1 MTILKSFRAIRP
13 NKGFERKIAALP
25 YDVVNTE
32 EAKEIGEK
40 NPYSFLHIDRAE
52 IDLNKDINPYDQK
65 VYDKARENLNN
76 MINKELFI
84 KEEKPMLYIYSL
96 NMNGNVQTGIVGCL
110 SIDDYMNNV
119 IKKHEHTRE
128 EKEIDRIKHV
138 DTCSA
143 HTGPIFLTY
152 KYEEKLNTIIG
163 NCTENEALYDFVAED
178 GVRHTVWQID
188 DENTTKEICHI
199 FKTIPSVYIADGHHR
214 AASAVKVGLKR
225 RVENKNYTGEEEFN
239 YFLGVLFPHKELKI
253 MDYNRVVKDTLNYT
267 EEEFINR
274 IEEKFI
280 VREYNPKL
288 GEKFT
293 VKEYNPIIEN
303 EKTIETYGV
312 DHELQ
317 DEKLENIHK
326 DKLQYRPKE
335 KYRFGMYYK
344 KKWHILTAK
353 PNTFNAEDEVE
364 SLDAAILQNNLLQP
378 ILKIQD
384 PRKDNR
390 IDFVGGIRGL
400 KILEELVDKTENGV
414 AFSMYP
420 TAIEEIIKIA
430 DNNKVMPPKSTW
442 FEPKLRS
449 GLFIHEI

>member
-13 NKGFERKIAALP
+13 NKGFECKIAALP
-25 YDVVNTE
+25 YDVVNTD
-32 EAKEIGEK
+32 EAREIGDK

-52 IDLNKDINPYDQK
+52 IDLNKDINPYDLK

-96 NMNGNVQTGIVGCL
+96 NMNGNIQTGIVGCL

-128 EKEIDRIKHV
+128 EKELDRIKHV

-152 KYEEKLNTIIG
+152 KHEEKLNTIIE
-163 NCTENEALYDFVAED
+163 NCTRNKDLYDFVAED

-188 DENTTKEICHI
+188 DENTIEEICHI
-199 FKTIPSVYIADGHHR
+199 FKAIPSVYIADGHHR

-225 RVENKNYTGEEEFN
+225 REENKNYTGEEEFN
-239 YFLGVLFPHKELKI
+239 HFLGVLFPHKELKI
-253 MDYNRVVKDTLNYT
+253 MDYNRVVKDTLGYT
-267 EEEFINR
+267 EEEFINK

-288 GEKFT
+288 
-293 VKEYNPIIEN
+293 EN
-303 EKTIETYGV
+303 KKTIENCEA
-312 DHELQ
+312 DHKLQ
-317 DEKLENIHK
+317 SEQLEKTEG
-326 DKLQYRPKE
+326 LQYRPKE
-335 KYRFGMYYK
+335 KYNFGMYYK
-344 KKWHILTAK
+344 KKWYELKAK

>member
-32 EAKEIGEK
+32 EAKEIGDK

-96 NMNGNVQTGIVGCL
+96 NMNGNIQTGIVGCL

-128 EKEIDRIKHV
+128 EKELDRIKHV

-152 KYEEKLNTIIG
+152 KYKEKLNTIIE
-163 NCTENEALYDFVAED
+163 NCTENKALYDFVAED

-225 RVENKNYTGEEEFN
+225 RGENKNYTGEEEFN

-253 MDYNRVVKDTLNYT
+253 MDYNRVVKDTLYYT
-267 EEEFINR
+267 KEEFINK

-288 GEKFT
+288 
-293 VKEYNPIIEN
+293 EN
-303 EKTIETYGV
+303 KKTIKNCEV
-312 DHELQ
+312 EHELQ
-317 DEKLENIHK
+317 SEQLEKISSEE
-326 DKLQYRPKE
+326 LQYRPKE
-335 KYRFGMYYK
+335 KYNFGMYYK
-344 KKWHILTAK
+344 NKWYVLTAK

-364 SLDAAILQNNLLQP
+364 SLDAAILQNNLLEP
-378 ILKIQD
+378 ILKIKD

>member
-13 NKGFERKIAALP
+13 NKGFECKIAALP
-25 YDVVNTE
+25 YDVVNTD
-32 EAKEIGEK
+32 EAKEIGDK

-52 IDLNKDINPYDQK
+52 IDLNKDVNPYDQK
-65 VYDKARENLNN
+65 VYDKAKENLDN
-76 MINKELFI
+76 MIKKELFI
-84 KEEKPMLYIYSL
+84 REEKPMLYIYSL
-96 NMNGNVQTGIVGCL
+96 NMNGNIQTGIVGCL

-128 EKEIDRIKHV
+128 EKELDRIKHV

-152 KYEEKLNTIIG
+152 KYEEKLNAIIE
-163 NCTENEALYDFVAED
+163 NCTKNKALYDFVAED
-178 GVRHTVWQID
+178 GVKHTVWQID
-188 DENTTKEICHI
+188 DENTTEEIYHI

-225 RVENKNYTGEEEFN
+225 REENENYTGKEEFN

-253 MDYNRVVKDTLNYT
+253 MDYNRVVKDTLGYT
-267 EEEFINR
+267 EEEFINK

-280 VREYNPKL
+280 VKPYDPK
-288 GEKFT
+288 
-293 VKEYNPIIEN
+293 VEN
-303 EKTIETYGV
+303 EKTIEACEV
-312 DHELQ
+312 QNNLQ
-317 DEKLENIHK
+317 DGQLESTNIE
-326 DKLQYRPKE
+326 KLQYRPE
-335 KYRFGMYYK
+335 GKYNFGMYYK
-344 KKWHILTAK
+344 NKWYVLTAK

>member
-1 MTILKSFRAIRP
+1 MTILKSFKAIRP
-13 NKGFERKIAALP
+13 NKGFDNKIAALP
-25 YDVVNTE
+25 YDVVNTD
-32 EAKEIGEK
+32 EAKDIGDK

-65 VYDKARENLNN
+65 VYDKARENLNT
-76 MINKELFI
+76 MIKKELFI

-96 NMNGNVQTGIVGCL
+96 NMNGNIQTGIVGCL

-119 IKKHEHTRE
+119 IKKHEYTRE
-128 EKEIDRIKHV
+128 EKELDRIKHV

-152 KYEEKLNTIIG
+152 KYEEKLNAII
-163 NCTENEALYDFVAED
+163 ENHTKNKALYDFVAED
-178 GVRHTVWQID
+178 GVKHTVWQID
-188 DENTTKEICHI
+188 DESKIEEICRI

-225 RVENKNYTGEEEFN
+225 RKENENYTGEEEFN
-239 YFLGVLFPHKELKI
+239 YFLGVLFPHKELEI
-253 MDYNRVVKDTLNYT
+253 MDYNRVVKDTLDYT

-280 VREYNPKL
+280 V
-288 GEKFT
+288 
-293 VKEYNPIIEN
+293 KEYDPKVKNEKAIEACEMQNNLQDGQLESKNIEN
-303 EKTIETYGV
+303 M
-312 DHELQ
+312 
-317 DEKLENIHK
+317 
-326 DKLQYRPKE
+326 QYRSEE
-335 KYRFGMYYK
+335 KYKFGMYYK
-344 KKWHILTAK
+344 NKWYVLTAK
-353 PNTFNAEDEVE
+353 PDTFNAEDEVE
-364 SLDAAILQNNLLQP
+364 SLDAAILQNNLLEP
-378 ILKIQD
+378 ILKIKD

>member
-32 EAKEIGEK
+32 EAKEIGDK

-128 EKEIDRIKHV
+128 EKELDRIKHV

-152 KYEEKLNTIIG
+152 KYEEKLNTIIE

-225 RVENKNYTGEEEFN
+225 REENKNYTGEEEFN

-253 MDYNRVVKDTLNYT
+253 MDYNRVVKDTLDYT
-267 EEEFINR
+267 EEEFLNK
-274 IEEKFI
+274 IEEKF
-280 VREYNPKL
+280 VVEPYNPKL
-288 GEKFT
+288 EDKKT
-293 VKEYNPIIEN
+293 VKNCEV
-303 EKTIETYGV
+303 G
-312 DHELQ
+312 HE
-317 DEKLENIHK
+317 
-326 DKLQYRPKE
+326 LQYRPKA
-335 KYRFGMYYK
+335 KYDFGMYYK
-344 KKWHILTAK
+344 NKWYVLTAK
-353 PNTFNAEDEVE
+353 PKTFNEEDEVE
-364 SLDAAILQNNLLQP
+364 SLDAAILQNNLLEP
-378 ILKIQD
+378 ILKIKD
-384 PRKDNR
+384 PRTDNR

>member
-1 MTILKSFRAIRP
+1 MTILKSFKAIRP
-13 NKGFERKIAALP
+13 NKGFDNKIAALP
-25 YDVVNTE
+25 YDVVNTD
-32 EAKEIGEK
+32 EAKDIGDK

-65 VYDKARENLNN
+65 VYDKARENLNT
-76 MINKELFI
+76 MIKKELFI

-96 NMNGNVQTGIVGCL
+96 NMNGNIQTGIVGCL

-119 IKKHEHTRE
+119 IKKHEYTRE
-128 EKEIDRIKHV
+128 EKELDRIKHV
-138 DTCSA
+138 DTCGA

-152 KYEEKLNTIIG
+152 KYEEKLNAII
-163 NCTENEALYDFVAED
+163 ENHTKNKALYDFVAED
-178 GVRHTVWQID
+178 GVKHTVWQID
-188 DENTTKEICHI
+188 DESKIEEICCI

-225 RVENKNYTGEEEFN
+225 RKENENYTGEEEFN

-253 MDYNRVVKDTLNYT
+253 MDYNRVVKDTLDYT

-280 VREYNPKL
+280 V
-288 GEKFT
+288 
-293 VKEYNPIIEN
+293 KEYDPKVKNEKAIEACETQNNLQDGQLASKNIEN
-303 EKTIETYGV
+303 M
-312 DHELQ
+312 
-317 DEKLENIHK
+317 
-326 DKLQYRPKE
+326 QYRPEE
-335 KYRFGMYYK
+335 KYKFGMYYK
-344 KKWHILTAK
+344 NKWYVLTAK
-353 PNTFNAEDEVE
+353 PDTFNAEDEVE
-364 SLDAAILQNNLLQP
+364 SLDAAILQNNLLEP
-378 ILKIQD
+378 ILKIKD

>member
-1 MTILKSFRAIRP
+1 
-13 NKGFERKIAALP
+13 
-25 YDVVNTE
+25 
-32 EAKEIGEK
+32 
-40 NPYSFLHIDRAE
+40 
-52 IDLNKDINPYDQK
+52 
-65 VYDKARENLNN
+65 
-76 MINKELFI
+76 
-84 KEEKPMLYIYSL
+84 IYSL

-128 EKEIDRIKHV
+128 EKELDRIKHV

-152 KYEEKLNTIIG
+152 KHEEKLNTIIE
-163 NCTENEALYDFVAED
+163 NCTKNKALYDFVAED

-188 DENTTKEICHI
+188 DENTIEEICHI
-199 FKTIPSVYIADGHHR
+199 FKAIPSVYIADGHHR

-225 RVENKNYTGEEEFN
+225 REENENYTGKEEFN

-253 MDYNRVVKDTLNYT
+253 MDYNRVVKDTLGYT
-267 EEEFINR
+267 EEEFINK

-280 VREYNPKL
+280 VKPYNPKL
-288 GEKFT
+288 
-293 VKEYNPIIEN
+293 EN
-303 EKTIETYGV
+303 KKTIKNCEAE
-312 DHELQ
+312 HKLQ
-317 DEKLENIHK
+317 SEQLEKAEE
-326 DKLQYRPKE
+326 LQYRPKE
-335 KYRFGMYYK
+335 KYNFGMYYK
-344 KKWHILTAK
+344 KKWYELKAK
-353 PNTFNAEDEVE
+353 PNTFNVEDEVE

>member
-32 EAKEIGEK
+32 EAKEIGDK

-128 EKEIDRIKHV
+128 EKELDRIKHV

-152 KYEEKLNTIIG
+152 KYEEKLNTIIE
-163 NCTENEALYDFVAED
+163 NCTKNKALYDFVAED
-178 GVRHTVWQID
+178 GVRHTVWQMD

-225 RVENKNYTGEEEFN
+225 REENKNYTGEEEFN

-253 MDYNRVVKDTLNYT
+253 MDYNRVVKDTLDYT
-267 EEEFINR
+267 EEEFLNK
-274 IEEKFI
+274 IEEKF
-280 VREYNPKL
+280 VVEPYNPKL
-288 GEKFT
+288 EDKKT
-293 VKEYNPIIEN
+293 VKNCEV
-303 EKTIETYGV
+303 G
-312 DHELQ
+312 HE
-317 DEKLENIHK
+317 
-326 DKLQYRPKE
+326 LQYRPKE
-335 KYRFGMYYK
+335 KYDFGMYYK
-344 KKWHILTAK
+344 NKWYVLTAK
-353 PNTFNAEDEVE
+353 PKTFNEEDEVE
-364 SLDAAILQNNLLQP
+364 SLDAAILQNNLLEP
-378 ILKIQD
+378 ILKIKD
-384 PRKDNR
+384 PRTDNR

>member
-1 MTILKSFRAIRP
+1 MTILKSFKAIRP
-13 NKGFERKIAALP
+13 NKGFECKIAALP
-25 YDVVNTE
+25 YDVVNTD
-32 EAKEIGEK
+32 EAREIGDK

-65 VYDKARENLNN
+65 VYDKARENLNT

-96 NMNGNVQTGIVGCL
+96 NMNGNIQTGIVGCL

-128 EKEIDRIKHV
+128 EKELDRIKHV

-152 KYEEKLNTIIG
+152 KYQDKLNTIIETWTK
-163 NCTENEALYDFVAED
+163 NKALYDFVAED
-178 GVRHTVWQID
+178 GVKHTVWQID

-225 RVENKNYTGEEEFN
+225 REENKNYTGEEEFN

-253 MDYNRVVKDTLNYT
+253 MDYNRVVKDTLDYT
-267 EEEFINR
+267 EEEFLNK

-280 VREYNPKL
+280 VREYNSKL
-288 GEKFT
+288 QNK
-293 VKEYNPIIEN
+293 
-303 EKTIETYGV
+303 KTIENCEVGN
-312 DHELQ
+312 ELQ
-317 DEKLENIHK
+317 SEKLEKISLEE
-326 DKLQYRPKE
+326 LQYRPKE
-335 KYRFGMYYK
+335 KYDFGMYYK
-344 KKWHILTAK
+344 NKWYVLTAK

-364 SLDAAILQNNLLQP
+364 SLDAAILQNNLLEP
-378 ILKIQD
+378 ILKIKD

-400 KILEELVDKTENGV
+400 KVLEKLVDKTENGV

>member
-13 NKGFERKIAALP
+13 NKGFEYKIAALP

-32 EAKEIGEK
+32 EAKEIGDK

-110 SIDDYMNNV
+110 SINDYMNNV

-128 EKEIDRIKHV
+128 EKELDRIKHV

-152 KYEEKLNTIIG
+152 KYEEKLNTIIE
-163 NCTENEALYDFVAED
+163 NCTKNKALYDFVAED

-225 RVENKNYTGEEEFN
+225 REENKNYTGEEEFN

-253 MDYNRVVKDTLNYT
+253 MDYNRVVKDTLYYT
-267 EEEFINR
+267 EEEFINK

-280 VREYNPKL
+280 VRAYLPL
-288 GEKFT
+288 
-293 VKEYNPIIEN
+293 
-303 EKTIETYGV
+303 
-312 DHELQ
+312 
-317 DEKLENIHK
+317 IH
-326 DKLQYRPKE
+326 
-335 KYRFGMYYK
+335 
-344 KKWHILTAK
+344 I
-353 PNTFNAEDEVE
+353 
-364 SLDAAILQNNLLQP
+364 
-378 ILKIQD
+378 
-384 PRKDNR
+384 
-390 IDFVGGIRGL
+390 
-400 KILEELVDKTENGV
+400 
-414 AFSMYP
+414 
-420 TAIEEIIKIA
+420 
-430 DNNKVMPPKSTW
+430 
-442 FEPKLRS
+442 
-449 GLFIHEI
+449 

>member
-13 NKGFERKIAALP
+13 NKGFECKIAALP
-25 YDVVNTE
+25 YDVVNTD
-32 EAKEIGEK
+32 EAREIGDK
-40 NPYSFLHIDRAE
+40 SPYSFLHIDRAE
-52 IDLNKDINPYDQK
+52 IDLNKDINPYDLK

-96 NMNGNVQTGIVGCL
+96 NMNGNIQTGIVGCL

-128 EKEIDRIKHV
+128 EKELDRIKHV

-152 KYEEKLNTIIG
+152 KYEEKLNTIIE
-163 NCTENEALYDFVAED
+163 NCTENKALYDFVAED

-199 FKTIPSVYIADGHHR
+199 FKAIPSVYIADGHHR

-225 RVENKNYTGEEEFN
+225 REENENYTGKEEFN

-253 MDYNRVVKDTLNYT
+253 MDYNRVVKDTLGYT
-267 EEEFINR
+267 EEEFINK

-280 VREYNPKL
+280 VKPYNPKL
-288 GEKFT
+288 
-293 VKEYNPIIEN
+293 EN
-303 EKTIETYGV
+303 KKTIKNCEAE
-312 DHELQ
+312 HKLQ
-317 DEKLENIHK
+317 SEQLEKAEE
-326 DKLQYRPKE
+326 LQYRPKE
-335 KYRFGMYYK
+335 KYNFGMYYK
-344 KKWHILTAK
+344 KKWYELKAK
-353 PNTFNAEDEVE
+353 PNTFDAEDEVE
-364 SLDAAILQNNLLQP
+364 SLDAAILQNNLLEP
-378 ILKIQD
+378 ILKIKD
-384 PRKDNR
+384 PRKDKR

>member
-13 NKGFERKIAALP
+13 NKGFDNKIAALP
-25 YDVVNTE
+25 YDVVNTD
-32 EAKEIGEK
+32 EAKEIGNK
-40 NPYSFLHIDRAE
+40 KPYSFLHIDRAE

-65 VYDKARENLNN
+65 VYDKAKENLDN
-76 MINKELFI
+76 MIKKELFI
-84 KEEKPMLYIYSL
+84 REEKPMLYIYSL
-96 NMNGNVQTGIVGCL
+96 NMNGNIQTGIVGCL

-128 EKEIDRIKHV
+128 EKELDRIKHV

-152 KYEEKLNTIIG
+152 KYEEKLNAIIE
-163 NCTENEALYDFVAED
+163 NCTKNKALYDFVAED
-178 GVRHTVWQID
+178 GVKHTVWQID
-188 DENTTKEICHI
+188 DENTIEEICHI

-225 RVENKNYTGEEEFN
+225 REENENYTGKEEFN

-253 MDYNRVVKDTLNYT
+253 MDYNRVVKDTLGYT
-267 EEEFINR
+267 EEEFINK

-280 VREYNPKL
+280 VKPYNPKL
-288 GEKFT
+288 
-293 VKEYNPIIEN
+293 EN
-303 EKTIETYGV
+303 KKTIKNCEAE
-312 DHELQ
+312 HKLQ
-317 DEKLENIHK
+317 SEQLEKAEE
-326 DKLQYRPKE
+326 LQYRPKE
-335 KYRFGMYYK
+335 KYNFGMYYK
-344 KKWHILTAK
+344 KKWYELKAK
-353 PNTFNAEDEVE
+353 PNTFNVEDEVE

>member
-13 NKGFERKIAALP
+13 NKGFECKIAALP
-25 YDVVNTE
+25 YDVVNTD
-32 EAKEIGEK
+32 EAKDIGGDK
-40 NPYSFLHIDRAE
+40 NPYSFLYIDRAE
-52 IDLNKDINPYDQK
+52 IDLNKDIDLYNQK
-65 VYDKARENLNN
+65 VYDKARENLNT
-76 MINKELFI
+76 MIKKELFI

-96 NMNGNVQTGIVGCL
+96 NMNGNIQTGIVGCL

-119 IKKHEHTRE
+119 IKKHEYTRE
-128 EKEIDRIKHV
+128 EKELDRIKHV
-138 DTCSA
+138 DTCNA

-152 KYEEKLNTIIG
+152 KYEEKLNAIIES
-163 NCTENEALYDFVAED
+163 CTKNKTLYDFVAED
-178 GVRHTVWQID
+178 GVKHTVWQID
-188 DENTTKEICHI
+188 DESKIEEICCI

-225 RVENKNYTGEEEFN
+225 RKENENYTGGEEEFN

-253 MDYNRVVKDTLNYT
+253 MDYNRVVRDTLDYT
-267 EEEFINR
+267 EEEFINK

-280 VREYNPKL
+280 V
-288 GEKFT
+288 
-293 VKEYNPIIEN
+293 KEYDLKVKNEKSIGACETQKNLQGGQLESKNIEN
-303 EKTIETYGV
+303 M
-312 DHELQ
+312 
-317 DEKLENIHK
+317 
-326 DKLQYRPKE
+326 QYRPEE
-335 KYRFGMYYK
+335 KYNFGMYYK
-344 KKWHILTAK
+344 NKWYELKAK

-364 SLDAAILQNNLLQP
+364 SLDAAILQNNLLEP

-420 TAIEEIIKIA
+420 TAIEEIIEIA

>member
-13 NKGFERKIAALP
+13 NKGFECKIAALP
-25 YDVVNTE
+25 YDVVNTD
-32 EAKEIGEK
+32 EAREIGDK

-65 VYDKARENLNN
+65 VYDKARENLNA

-96 NMNGNVQTGIVGCL
+96 NMNGNIQTGIVGCL
-110 SIDDYMNNV
+110 SIDDYINNV

-128 EKEIDRIKHV
+128 EKELDRIKHV

-152 KYEEKLNTIIG
+152 KYEEKLNTIIE
-163 NCTENEALYDFVAED
+163 NCTKNKALYNFVAED
-178 GVRHTVWQID
+178 GVNHTVWQID
-188 DENTTKEICHI
+188 DENTIEEICYI
-199 FKTIPSVYIADGHHR
+199 FKAIPSVYIADGHHR

-225 RVENKNYTGEEEFN
+225 REENKNCTGKEEFN

-253 MDYNRVVKDTLNYT
+253 MDYNRVVKDTLGYT
-267 EEEFINR
+267 EEEFINK

-280 VREYNPKL
+280 VKPYNPKL
-288 GEKFT
+288 
-293 VKEYNPIIEN
+293 EN
-303 EKTIETYGV
+303 KKTIENCEAG
-312 DHELQ
+312 HKLQ
-317 DEKLENIHK
+317 SEQLEKTEE
-326 DKLQYRPKE
+326 LQYRPKE
-335 KYRFGMYYK
+335 KYNFGMYYK
-344 KKWHILTAK
+344 NKWYELKAK
-353 PNTFNAEDEVE
+353 PNTFNPEDEVG

>member
-32 EAKEIGEK
+32 EAKEIGDK

-65 VYDKARENLNN
+65 VYDKARENLNK

-96 NMNGNVQTGIVGCL
+96 NMNGNIQTGIVGCL

-128 EKEIDRIKHV
+128 EKELDRIKHV

-152 KYEEKLNTIIG
+152 KYEEKLNTIIE
-163 NCTENEALYDFVAED
+163 NCTENKALYDFVAED

-253 MDYNRVVKDTLNYT
+253 MDYNRVVKDTLDYT
-267 EEEFINR
+267 EEEFINK

-288 GEKFT
+288 
-293 VKEYNPIIEN
+293 EN
-303 EKTIETYGV
+303 KKTIKNCEV
-312 DHELQ
+312 EHELQ
-317 DEKLENIHK
+317 SEQLEKISSEE
-326 DKLQYRPKE
+326 LQYRPKE
-335 KYRFGMYYK
+335 KYNFGMYYK
-344 KKWHILTAK
+344 NKWYVLTAK
-353 PNTFNAEDEVE
+353 PNTFNAKDEVE

>member
-32 EAKEIGEK
+32 EAKEIGDK

-128 EKEIDRIKHV
+128 EKELDRIKHV

-152 KYEEKLNTIIG
+152 KYEEKLNTIIE

-225 RVENKNYTGEEEFN
+225 REENKNYTGEEEFN

-253 MDYNRVVKDTLNYT
+253 MDYNRVVKDTLYYT
-267 EEEFINR
+267 EEEFINK
-274 IEEKFI
+274 IQEKFI

-288 GEKFT
+288 
-293 VKEYNPIIEN
+293 EN
-303 EKTIETYGV
+303 KKTIKNCEV
-312 DHELQ
+312 EHELQ
-317 DEKLENIHK
+317 SEQLEKIFSEE
-326 DKLQYRPKE
+326 LQYRPKE
-335 KYRFGMYYK
+335 KYNFGMYYK
-344 KKWHILTAK
+344 NKWYELTAK

-364 SLDAAILQNNLLQP
+364 SLDAAILQNNLLEP
-378 ILKIQD
+378 ILKIKD

>member
-13 NKGFERKIAALP
+13 NKGFECKIAALP
-25 YDVVNTE
+25 YDVVNTD
-32 EAKEIGEK
+32 EAREIGDK

-52 IDLNKDINPYDQK
+52 IDLNKDINPYDLK

-128 EKEIDRIKHV
+128 EKELDRIKHV

-152 KYEEKLNTIIG
+152 KYEEKLDTIIE
-163 NCTENEALYDFVAED
+163 NCTENKALYDFVAED

-199 FKTIPSVYIADGHHR
+199 FKSIPSVYIADGHHR

-225 RVENKNYTGEEEFN
+225 REENENYTGKEEFN

-253 MDYNRVVKDTLNYT
+253 MDYNRVVKDTLGYT
-267 EEEFINR
+267 EEEFINK

-280 VREYNPKL
+280 VKPYNPKL
-288 GEKFT
+288 
-293 VKEYNPIIEN
+293 EN
-303 EKTIETYGV
+303 KKTIKNCEAE
-312 DHELQ
+312 HKLQ
-317 DEKLENIHK
+317 SEQLEKAEE
-326 DKLQYRPKE
+326 LQYRPKE
-335 KYRFGMYYK
+335 KYNFGMYYK
-344 KKWHILTAK
+344 KKWYELKAK

-364 SLDAAILQNNLLQP
+364 SLDAAILQNNLLEP
-378 ILKIQD
+378 ILKIKD
-384 PRKDNR
+384 PRKDKR

>member
-32 EAKEIGEK
+32 EAKEIGDK

-52 IDLNKDINPYDQK
+52 IDLNKDINHYDQK

-96 NMNGNVQTGIVGCL
+96 NMNGNIQTGIVGCL

-128 EKEIDRIKHV
+128 EKELDRIKHV

-152 KYEEKLNTIIG
+152 KYEEKLNTIIE
-163 NCTENEALYDFVAED
+163 NCTENKALYDFVAED

-225 RVENKNYTGEEEFN
+225 RGENKNYTGEEEFN

-253 MDYNRVVKDTLNYT
+253 MDYNRVVKDTLDYT
-267 EEEFINR
+267 EEEFINK
-274 IEEKFI
+274 IEDKFI

-288 GEKFT
+288 
-293 VKEYNPIIEN
+293 EN
-303 EKTIETYGV
+303 KKTIKIV
-312 DHELQ
+312 KQ
-317 DEKLENIHK
+317 
-326 DKLQYRPKE
+326 
-335 KYRFGMYYK
+335 GMNYK
-344 KKWHILTAK
+344 
-353 PNTFNAEDEVE
+353 V
-364 SLDAAILQNNLLQP
+364 NN
-378 ILKIQD
+378 
-384 PRKDNR
+384 
-390 IDFVGGIRGL
+390 
-400 KILEELVDKTENGV
+400 
-414 AFSMYP
+414 
-420 TAIEEIIKIA
+420 
-430 DNNKVMPPKSTW
+430 
-442 FEPKLRS
+442 
-449 GLFIHEI
+449 

>member
-1 MTILKSFRAIRP
+1 MTILKSFKAIRP
-13 NKGFERKIAALP
+13 NKGFDNKIAALP
-25 YDVVNTE
+25 YDVVNTD
-32 EAKEIGEK
+32 EAKDIGDK

-65 VYDKARENLNN
+65 VYDKARENLNT
-76 MINKELFI
+76 MIKKELFI

-96 NMNGNVQTGIVGCL
+96 NMNGNIQTGIVGCL

-119 IKKHEHTRE
+119 IKKHEYTRE
-128 EKEIDRIKHV
+128 EKELDRIKHV

-152 KYEEKLNTIIG
+152 KYEEKLNAII
-163 NCTENEALYDFVAED
+163 ENHTKNKVLYDFVAED
-178 GVRHTVWQID
+178 GVKHTVWQID
-188 DENTTKEICHI
+188 DESKIEEICRI

-225 RVENKNYTGEEEFN
+225 RKENENYTGEEEFN

-253 MDYNRVVKDTLNYT
+253 MDYNRVVKDTLDYA

-280 VREYNPKL
+280 V
-288 GEKFT
+288 
-293 VKEYNPIIEN
+293 KEYDPKVKNEKAIEACETQNNLQDGQLESKNIEN
-303 EKTIETYGV
+303 M
-312 DHELQ
+312 
-317 DEKLENIHK
+317 
-326 DKLQYRPKE
+326 QYRSEE
-335 KYRFGMYYK
+335 KYKFGMYYK
-344 KKWHILTAK
+344 NKWYVLTAK
-353 PNTFNAEDEVE
+353 PDTFNAEDEVE
-364 SLDAAILQNNLLQP
+364 SLDAAILQNNLLEP
-378 ILKIQD
+378 ILKIKD

>member
-13 NKGFERKIAALP
+13 NKGFECKIAALP
-25 YDVVNTE
+25 YDVVNTD
-32 EAKEIGEK
+32 EAREIGDK

-52 IDLNKDINPYDQK
+52 IDLNKDINPYDLK

-128 EKEIDRIKHV
+128 EKELDRIKHV

-152 KYEEKLNTIIG
+152 KHEEKLNTIIE
-163 NCTENEALYDFVAED
+163 NCTRNKALYDFVAED

-188 DENTTKEICHI
+188 DENTIEEICHI
-199 FKTIPSVYIADGHHR
+199 FKAIPSVYIADGHHR

-225 RVENKNYTGEEEFN
+225 REENKNYTGKEEFN

-253 MDYNRVVKDTLNYT
+253 MDYNRVVKDILGYT
-267 EEEFINR
+267 EEEFINK

-280 VREYNPKL
+280 V
-288 GEKFT
+288 
-293 VKEYNPIIEN
+293 KEYEVKVEN
-303 EKTIETYGV
+303 EKTIEAYEV
-312 DHELQ
+312 QNNLQ
-317 DEKLENIHK
+317 DGQLENTNIE
-326 DKLQYRPKE
+326 KLQYRPEE
-335 KYRFGMYYK
+335 KYNFGMYYK
-344 KKWHILTAK
+344 KKWYELKAK

>member
-25 YDVVNTE
+25 YDVVNTD
-32 EAKEIGEK
+32 EAREIGDK

-52 IDLNKDINPYDQK
+52 IDLNKDINPYDPK
-65 VYDKARENLNN
+65 VYDKARENLNT

-96 NMNGNVQTGIVGCL
+96 NMNGNIQTGIVGCL

-128 EKEIDRIKHV
+128 EKELDRIKHV

-152 KYEEKLNTIIG
+152 KYEEKLNTIIE
-163 NCTENEALYDFVAED
+163 NCTENKALYDFVAED

-225 RVENKNYTGEEEFN
+225 RGENKNYTGEEEFN

-253 MDYNRVVKDTLNYT
+253 MDYNRVVKDTLDYT
-267 EEEFINR
+267 EEEFIDK

-280 VREYNPKL
+280 VKEYNPKL
-288 GEKFT
+288 
-293 VKEYNPIIEN
+293 EN
-303 EKTIETYGV
+303 KKTIKNCEV
-312 DHELQ
+312 EHEFQSEQL
-317 DEKLENIHK
+317 EKISSEE
-326 DKLQYRPKE
+326 LQYRPKE
-335 KYRFGMYYK
+335 KYNFGMYYK
-344 KKWHILTAK
+344 NKWYVLTAK
-353 PNTFNAEDEVE
+353 PNTFNEEDEVE
-364 SLDAAILQNNLLQP
+364 SLDAAILQNNLLEP
-378 ILKIQD
+378 ILKIKD

-430 DNNKVMPPKSTW
+430 DNN
-442 FEPKLRS
+442 
-449 GLFIHEI
+449 

>member
-13 NKGFERKIAALP
+13 NKGFECKIAALP
-25 YDVVNTE
+25 YDVVNTD
-32 EAKEIGEK
+32 EAREIGDK

-52 IDLNKDINPYDQK
+52 IDLNKDINPYDLK

-76 MINKELFI
+76 MINKELVI

-96 NMNGNVQTGIVGCL
+96 NMNGNIQTGIVGCL

-128 EKEIDRIKHV
+128 EKELDRIKHV

-152 KYEEKLNTIIG
+152 KHEEKLNTIIE
-163 NCTENEALYDFVAED
+163 NCTKNKDLYDFVAED

-188 DENTTKEICHI
+188 DENTIEEICHI
-199 FKTIPSVYIADGHHR
+199 FKAIPSVYIADGHHR

-225 RVENKNYTGEEEFN
+225 REENKNYTGKEEFN

-253 MDYNRVVKDTLNYT
+253 MDYNRVVKDTLGYT
-267 EEEFINR
+267 EEEFINK

-280 VREYNPKL
+280 VKPYNPKL
-288 GEKFT
+288 
-293 VKEYNPIIEN
+293 EN
-303 EKTIETYGV
+303 KKTIKNCEAE
-312 DHELQ
+312 HKLQ
-317 DEKLENIHK
+317 SEQLEKAEE
-326 DKLQYRPKE
+326 LQYRPKE
-335 KYRFGMYYK
+335 KYNFGMYYK
-344 KKWHILTAK
+344 KKWYELKAK
-353 PNTFNAEDEVE
+353 PNTFNVEDEVE

-400 KILEELVDKTENGV
+400 KLLEELVDKTENGV

>member
-13 NKGFERKIAALP
+13 NKGFEFKIAALP
-25 YDVVNTE
+25 YDVVNTD
-32 EAKEIGEK
+32 EAREIGDK

-52 IDLNKDINPYDQK
+52 IDLNKDINPYELK

-128 EKEIDRIKHV
+128 EKELDRIKHV

-152 KYEEKLNTIIG
+152 KHEEKLNTIIE
-163 NCTENEALYDFVAED
+163 NCTKNKALYDFVAED

-188 DENTTKEICHI
+188 DENTIEEICHI
-199 FKTIPSVYIADGHHR
+199 FKAIPSVYIADGHHR

-225 RVENKNYTGEEEFN
+225 REENKNYTVEEEFN
-239 YFLGVLFPHKELKI
+239 HFLGVLFPHKELKI
-253 MDYNRVVKDTLNYT
+253 MDYNRVVKDTLGYT
-267 EEEFINR
+267 EEEFINK

-280 VREYNPKL
+280 VKPYNPKL
-288 GEKFT
+288 
-293 VKEYNPIIEN
+293 EN
-303 EKTIETYGV
+303 KKTIENCEAE
-312 DHELQ
+312 HKLQ
-317 DEKLENIHK
+317 SEQLEKTEW
-326 DKLQYRPKE
+326 LQYRPKE
-335 KYRFGMYYK
+335 KYNFGMYYK
-344 KKWHILTAK
+344 KKWYELKAK

>member
-13 NKGFERKIAALP
+13 NKGFECKIAALP
-25 YDVVNTE
+25 YDVVNTD
-32 EAKEIGEK
+32 EAREIGDK

-52 IDLNKDINPYDQK
+52 IDLNKDINPYDLK

-96 NMNGNVQTGIVGCL
+96 NMNGNIQTGIVGCL

-128 EKEIDRIKHV
+128 EKELDRIKHV

-152 KYEEKLNTIIG
+152 KHEEKLNTIIE
-163 NCTENEALYDFVAED
+163 NCTKNKDLYDFVAED

-188 DENTTKEICHI
+188 DENTIEEICHI
-199 FKTIPSVYIADGHHR
+199 FKAIPSVYIADGHHR

-225 RVENKNYTGEEEFN
+225 REENKNYTGKEEFN

-253 MDYNRVVKDTLNYT
+253 MDYNRVVKDTLGYT
-267 EEEFINR
+267 EEEFINK

-280 VREYNPKL
+280 VKPYDPK
-288 GEKFT
+288 
-293 VKEYNPIIEN
+293 VEN
-303 EKTIETYGV
+303 EKTIETCEV
-312 DHELQ
+312 QNNLQ
-317 DEKLENIHK
+317 DGQLESTNIG
-326 DKLQYRPKE
+326 KLQYRPE
-335 KYRFGMYYK
+335 GKYNFGMYYK
-344 KKWHILTAK
+344 NKWYVLTAK
-353 PNTFNAEDEVE
+353 PNTFNVEDEVE

>member
-13 NKGFERKIAALP
+13 NKGFECKIAALP
-25 YDVVNTE
+25 YDVVNTD
-32 EAKEIGEK
+32 EAREIGDK

-52 IDLNKDINPYDQK
+52 IDLNKDINPYDLK

-128 EKEIDRIKHV
+128 EKELDRIKHV

-152 KYEEKLNTIIG
+152 KYEEKLDTIIE
-163 NCTENEALYDFVAED
+163 NCTENKALYDFVAED

-199 FKTIPSVYIADGHHR
+199 FKSIPSVYIADGHHR

-225 RVENKNYTGEEEFN
+225 REENENYTGKEEFN

-253 MDYNRVVKDTLNYT
+253 MDYNRVVKDTLGYT
-267 EEEFINR
+267 EEEFINK

-280 VREYNPKL
+280 VKPYNPKL
-288 GEKFT
+288 
-293 VKEYNPIIEN
+293 EN
-303 EKTIETYGV
+303 KKTIKNCEAEHKLQSEQLEKTEG
-312 DHELQ
+312 
-317 DEKLENIHK
+317 
-326 DKLQYRPKE
+326 LQYRPKE
-335 KYRFGMYYK
+335 KYNFGMYYK
-344 KKWHILTAK
+344 KKWYELKAK

-364 SLDAAILQNNLLQP
+364 SLDAAILQNNLLEP
-378 ILKIQD
+378 ILKIKD
-384 PRKDNR
+384 PRKDKR

>member
-13 NKGFERKIAALP
+13 NKGFECKIAALP

-32 EAKEIGEK
+32 EAKEIGDK

-52 IDLNKDINPYDQK
+52 IDLNKDINPYDPK
-65 VYDKARENLNN
+65 VYDKARENLNA
-76 MINKELFI
+76 MINEELFI

-96 NMNGNVQTGIVGCL
+96 NMNGNIQTGIVGCL

-128 EKEIDRIKHV
+128 EKELDRIKHV

-152 KYEEKLNTIIG
+152 KYEEKLNTIIE
-163 NCTENEALYDFVAED
+163 NCTKNRALYDFVAED
-178 GVRHTVWQID
+178 GINHTVWQID
-188 DENTTKEICHI
+188 DANTIEEICHI
-199 FKTIPSVYIADGHHR
+199 FKAIPSVYIADGHHR

-225 RVENKNYTGEEEFN
+225 RAENNDYTGKEEFN

-253 MDYNRVVKDTLNYT
+253 MDYNRVVKDTLDYT
-267 EEEFINR
+267 EEEFINK

-280 VREYNPKL
+280 V
-288 GEKFT
+288 
-293 VKEYNPIIEN
+293 KEYEVKVEN
-303 EKTIETYGV
+303 EKTIEAYEV
-312 DHELQ
+312 QNNLQ
-317 DEKLENIHK
+317 DGQLERTNIE
-326 DKLQYRPKE
+326 KLQYRPEE
-335 KYRFGMYYK
+335 KYNFGMYYK
-344 KKWHILTAK
+344 NKWYVLTAK

-378 ILKIQD
+378 ILKIKD

-400 KILEELVDKTENGV
+400 KILEELVDKTEKGV

>member
-13 NKGFERKIAALP
+13 NKGFECKIAALP
-25 YDVVNTE
+25 YDVVNTD
-32 EAKEIGEK
+32 EAREIGDK

-52 IDLNKDINPYDQK
+52 IDLNKDINPYDLK

-84 KEEKPMLYIYSL
+84 KEEKSMLYIYSL

-128 EKEIDRIKHV
+128 EKELDRIKHV

-152 KYEEKLNTIIG
+152 KHEEKLNTIIE
-163 NCTENEALYDFVAED
+163 NCTKNKALYDFVAED

-188 DENTTKEICHI
+188 DENTIEEICHI
-199 FKTIPSVYIADGHHR
+199 FKAIPSVYIADGHHR

-225 RVENKNYTGEEEFN
+225 REENKNYTGKEEFN

-253 MDYNRVVKDTLNYT
+253 MDYNRVVKDTLDYT
-267 EEEFINR
+267 EEEFINK

-280 VREYNPKL
+280 V
-288 GEKFT
+288 
-293 VKEYNPIIEN
+293 KEYEVKVEN
-303 EKTIETYGV
+303 EKTIEAYEV
-312 DHELQ
+312 QNNLQ
-317 DEKLENIHK
+317 DGQLENTNIE
-326 DKLQYRPKE
+326 KLQYRSEE
-335 KYRFGMYYK
+335 KYNFGMYYK
-344 KKWHILTAK
+344 KKWYELKAK

-400 KILEELVDKTENGV
+400 KILEELADKTENGV

>member
-32 EAKEIGEK
+32 EAKEIGDK

-52 IDLNKDINPYDQK
+52 IDLNKDINHYDQK

-96 NMNGNVQTGIVGCL
+96 NMNGNIQTGIVGCL

-128 EKEIDRIKHV
+128 EKELDRIKHV

-152 KYEEKLNTIIG
+152 KYEEKLNTIIE
-163 NCTENEALYDFVAED
+163 NCTENKALYDFVAED

-199 FKTIPSVYIADGHHR
+199 FKTISSVYIADGHHR

-225 RVENKNYTGEEEFN
+225 RGENKNYTGEEEFN

-253 MDYNRVVKDTLNYT
+253 MDYNRVVKDTLDYT
-267 EEEFINR
+267 EEEFINK

-288 GEKFT
+288 
-293 VKEYNPIIEN
+293 EN
-303 EKTIETYGV
+303 KKTIKNCEAG
-312 DHELQ
+312 HELQ
-317 DEKLENIHK
+317 SEQLEKISSEE
-326 DKLQYRPKE
+326 LQYRPKE
-335 KYRFGMYYK
+335 KYNFGMYYK
-344 KKWHILTAK
+344 NKWYVLAAK
-353 PNTFNAEDEVE
+353 PNTFNAGDEVE
-364 SLDAAILQNNLLQP
+364 SLDAAILQNNLLEP
-378 ILKIQD
+378 ILKIKD

-400 KILEELVDKTENGV
+400 KILEELVDKTENGA

>member
-32 EAKEIGEK
+32 EAKEIGDK

-65 VYDKARENLNN
+65 VYDKARENLNK

-96 NMNGNVQTGIVGCL
+96 NMNGNIQTGIVGCL

-128 EKEIDRIKHV
+128 EKELDRIKHV

-152 KYEEKLNTIIG
+152 KYEEKLNTIIE
-163 NCTENEALYDFVAED
+163 NCTENKALYDFVAED

-253 MDYNRVVKDTLNYT
+253 MDYNRVVKDTLDYT
-267 EEEFINR
+267 EEEFINK

-288 GEKFT
+288 
-293 VKEYNPIIEN
+293 EN
-303 EKTIETYGV
+303 KKTIKNCEAG
-312 DHELQ
+312 HELQ
-317 DEKLENIHK
+317 SEQLEKISSEE
-326 DKLQYRPKE
+326 LQYRPKE
-335 KYRFGMYYK
+335 KYNFGMYYK
-344 KKWHILTAK
+344 NKWYVLTAK
-353 PNTFNAEDEVE
+353 PNTFNAKDEVE

>member
-13 NKGFERKIAALP
+13 NKGFECKIAALP
-25 YDVVNTE
+25 YDVVNTD
-32 EAKEIGEK
+32 EAREIGDK

-52 IDLNKDINPYDQK
+52 IDLNKDINPYDLK

-84 KEEKPMLYIYSL
+84 KEEKSMLYIYSL

-128 EKEIDRIKHV
+128 EKELDRIKHV

-152 KYEEKLNTIIG
+152 KHEEKLNTIIE
-163 NCTENEALYDFVAED
+163 NCTKNKALYDFVAED
-178 GVRHTVWQID
+178 GIRHTVWQID
-188 DENTTKEICHI
+188 DENTIEEICHI
-199 FKTIPSVYIADGHHR
+199 FKAIPSVYIADGHHR

-225 RVENKNYTGEEEFN
+225 REENKNYTGKEEFN

-253 MDYNRVVKDTLNYT
+253 MDYNRVVKDTLDYT
-267 EEEFINR
+267 EEEFINK

-280 VREYNPKL
+280 V
-288 GEKFT
+288 
-293 VKEYNPIIEN
+293 KEYEVKVEN
-303 EKTIETYGV
+303 EKTIEAYEV
-312 DHELQ
+312 QNNLQ
-317 DEKLENIHK
+317 DGQLENTNIE
-326 DKLQYRPKE
+326 KLQYRPEE
-335 KYRFGMYYK
+335 KYNFGMYYK
-344 KKWHILTAK
+344 KKWYELKAK

-400 KILEELVDKTENGV
+400 KILEELADKTENGV

>member
-1 MTILKSFRAIRP
+1 MTMLKSFKAIRP
-13 NKGFERKIAALP
+13 NKGFEKKIAALP
-25 YDVVNTE
+25 YDVVNTDE
-32 EAKEIGEK
+32 TREIGDK

-65 VYDKARENLNN
+65 VYDKARENLNT

-84 KEEKPMLYIYSL
+84 KEEKSMLYIYSL
-96 NMNGNVQTGIVGCL
+96 NMNGNIQTGIVGCL
-110 SIDDYMNNV
+110 AIDDYMNNV
-119 IKKHEHTRE
+119 IKKHEYTRE
-128 EKEIDRIKHV
+128 EKELDRIKHV
-138 DTCSA
+138 DICSS

-152 KYEEKLNTIIG
+152 KYEEKLNTIIE
-163 NCTENEALYDFVAED
+163 NCTKNKALYDFVAED
-178 GVRHTVWQID
+178 GVVHKVWQID
-188 DENTTKEICHI
+188 DENKIEEICHI
-199 FKTIPSVYIADGHHR
+199 FKSIPSVYIADGHHR

-225 RVENKNYTGEEEFN
+225 REENKNYTGEEEFN

-267 EEEFINR
+267 QEEFINK
-274 IEEKFI
+274 IEERF
-280 VREYNPKL
+280 V
-288 GEKFT
+288 
-293 VKEYNPIIEN
+293 VKEYNE
-303 EKTIETYGV
+303 
-312 DHELQ
+312 
-317 DEKLENIHK
+317 
-326 DKLQYRPKE
+326 KLQYRPKE
-335 KYRFGMYYK
+335 KYNFGMYYK
-344 KKWHILTAK
+344 NKWYVLKAK

-364 SLDAAILQNNLLQP
+364 SLDASILQNNLLQP